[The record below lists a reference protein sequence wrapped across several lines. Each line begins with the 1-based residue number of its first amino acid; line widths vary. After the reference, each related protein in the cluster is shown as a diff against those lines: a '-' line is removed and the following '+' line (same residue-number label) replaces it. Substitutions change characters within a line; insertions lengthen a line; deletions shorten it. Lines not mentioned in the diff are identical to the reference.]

1 MKNMMEKLMN
11 KSKWMGLLLAG
22 SLGGLV
28 SLGAVAVITRISGD
42 TTIEQKQMNSAHLAK
57 YAALNPNPAFDFA
70 GVAEVATPAVVHIK
84 TSVGGMSSERRE
96 SGPMDPFDFFQNPGF
111 RFENPGP
118 RAGSGS
124 GVILSDDGYI
134 VTNNHV
140 VEGASKVEVV
150 LNDKRTY
157 VAEIIGTDKNTD
169 LALLRVGESGLP
181 FMKLGN
187 SSGVKVGNWVVAVG
201 NPFNLESTV
210 TLGIVSALG
219 RNVDLIRSKGN
230 KYAIENFIQ
239 TDAAINPG
247 NSGGALVNS
256 GGELI
261 GINTAIASQTGS
273 YAGYAFAIPVDLVK
287 KVVNDLMKYGKV
299 QRGLLGVSIQDI
311 NQQLADDE
319 GFPDLKGVFVADVL
333 DDGAAQKAGVK
344 KGDVIL
350 KINDVDVNSSSRL
363 QEEIGKS
370 RPGEKVKI
378 TLRRKTSTQD
388 LFAVLLSESGKTSIE
403 SVAPETTAGLM
414 GVQFENATREER
426 QNLKLKYAVKVK
438 SVGKGVFKD
447 ASIPAGFF
455 ITQINNEPVYSV
467 QGAVA
472 TLKTLRGAITIEG
485 KTADGKDKIFALKIP
500 ASSDAEE

>member
-1 MKNMMEKLMN
+1 
-11 KSKWMGLLLAG
+11 
-22 SLGGLV
+22 
-28 SLGAVAVITRISGD
+28 
-42 TTIEQKQMNSAHLAK
+42 
-57 YAALNPNPAFDFA
+57 
-70 GVAEVATPAVVHIK
+70 
-84 TSVGGMSSERRE
+84 
-96 SGPMDPFDFFQNPGF
+96 
-111 RFENPGP
+111 
-118 RAGSGS
+118 
-124 GVILSDDGYI
+124 
-134 VTNNHV
+134 
-140 VEGASKVEVV
+140 
-150 LNDKRTY
+150 
-157 VAEIIGTDKNTD
+157 
-169 LALLRVGESGLP
+169 
-181 FMKLGN
+181 
-187 SSGVKVGNWVVAVG
+187 
-201 NPFNLESTV
+201 
-210 TLGIVSALG
+210 
-219 RNVDLIRSKGN
+219 
-230 KYAIENFIQ
+230 
-239 TDAAINPG
+239 
-247 NSGGALVNS
+247 
-256 GGELI
+256 
-261 GINTAIASQTGS
+261 
-273 YAGYAFAIPVDLVK
+273 VDLVK

-447 ASIPAGFF
+447 AGISAGFF

>member
-1 MKNMMEKLMN
+1 MEKFMN

-42 TTIEQKQMNSAHLAK
+42 ETIELKQQNSAQLAR
-57 YAALNPNPAFDFA
+57 YAGLNPAPAFDFA
-70 GVAEVATPAVVHIK
+70 GVAAVATPAVVHIK
-84 TSVGGMSSERRE
+84 TSIGSASAERSEPR
-96 SGPMDPFDFFQNPGF
+96 PMDPFDFFGNPGF

-140 VEGASKVEVV
+140 VEGATKVEVV

-169 LALLRVGESGLP
+169 LALLRIGESSLP
-181 FMKLGN
+181 FMKLG
-187 SSGVKVGNWVVAVG
+187 SSEGVKVGNWVVAVG

-210 TLGIVSALG
+210 TLGIVSAMG
-219 RNVDLIRSKGN
+219 RNIDLIRSKGN

-247 NSGGALVNS
+247 NSGGALVNTA
-256 GGELI
+256 GELI
-261 GINTAIASQTGS
+261 GINTAIASETGS

-311 NQQLADDE
+311 NQQLADE
-319 GFPDLKGVFVADVL
+319 KGFADLKGVFVAEVIE
-333 DDGAAQKAGVK
+333 DGAAQKAGIK

-350 KINDVDVNSSSRL
+350 KINDAEVNSSSRL

-370 RPGEKVKI
+370 RPGDKVKV
-378 TLRRKTSTQD
+378 TLRRKSSTLD
-388 LFAVLLSESGKTSIE
+388 LYVVLLSESGKTAIE
-403 SVAPETTAGLM
+403 SAAPQTTAELM
-414 GVQFENATREER
+414 GVEFENATREER
-426 QNLKLKYAVKVK
+426 QALGLKNAVKVK
-438 SVGKGVFKD
+438 SVGKGIFKD
-447 ASIPAGFF
+447 AGIPEGFF
-455 ITQINNEPVYSV
+455 ITNINNEPVYSV

-472 TLKTLRGAITIEG
+472 TLKSLRGAITIEG
-485 KTADGKDKIFALKIP
+485 KTADGKEKIIAVKIP